1 MPSNVNASSSRLA
14 PSMIGTS
21 CRISWMLTTSGAIR
35 ALMPRMNSTLKM
47 LLPTTLPMAMSVLPS
62 STAPTLTATSGALV
76 PKATMV
82 SPTTSG
88 LMPNDRASLDAPRTS
103 TLAPMTSRIRPP
115 RNMSMFMIGHCS
127 CKHLPTAGRP
137 GCGAHRRRRPRPT
150 SWPEPRRRART
161 PGERHS
167 RFECWA
173 WGASPKG
180 DVPRRP
186 ARRDSCRS
194 HPPRRRS
201 VQPKPRLAFRF
212 IRCWR
217 SRKAAF
223 SEPPRAPNSRCPS
236 TDGDP

>member
-1 MPSNVNASSSRLA
+1 MPSSVNASSSRLA

-115 RNMSMFMIGHCS
+115 RNMSMFMIGHYS
-127 CKHLPTAGRP
+127 DKYRP
-137 GCGAHRRRRPRPT
+137 PQPVPDGPALGGAVSGGAAWWHSSRRRGVLSTQACP
-150 SWPEPRRRART
+150 SQRRLQPSHRARAT
-161 PGERHS
+161 ALP
-167 RFECWA
+167 FM
-173 WGASPKG
+173 
-180 DVPRRP
+180 RP
-186 ARRDSCRS
+186 PAGVARD
-194 HPPRRRS
+194 
-201 VQPKPRLAFRF
+201 
-212 IRCWR
+212 R
-217 SRKAAF
+217 SRHPGGAT
-223 SEPPRAPNSRCPS
+223 SQ
-236 TDGDP
+236 